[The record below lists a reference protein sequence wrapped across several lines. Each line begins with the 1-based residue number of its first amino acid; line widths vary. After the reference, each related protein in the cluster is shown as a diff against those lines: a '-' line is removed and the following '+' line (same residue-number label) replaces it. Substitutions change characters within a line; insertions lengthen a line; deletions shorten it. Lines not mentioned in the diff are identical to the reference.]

1 MLTHRRVCLQP
12 ARHSTTFKSPFEVV
26 YGFNPL
32 SPLDILSVPHQ
43 ELTNM
48 NASARAEF
56 MKIMH
61 NDTRLTIERKVQRHT
76 DKVNFTKKPTVF
88 ITDDLVW
95 VNLRKDHFSKECKF
109 KLLP

>member
-1 MLTHRRVCLQP
+1 
-12 ARHSTTFKSPFEVV
+12 
-26 YGFNPL
+26 
-32 SPLDILSVPHQ
+32 
-43 ELTNM
+43 
-48 NASARAEF
+48 

-88 ITDDLVW
+88 ITGDLVW